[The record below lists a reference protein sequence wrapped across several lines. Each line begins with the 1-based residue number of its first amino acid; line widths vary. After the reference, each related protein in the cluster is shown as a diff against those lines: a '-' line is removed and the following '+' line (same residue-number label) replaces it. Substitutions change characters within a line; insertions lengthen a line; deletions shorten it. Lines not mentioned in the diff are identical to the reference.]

1 MGIFWIPCVNTCN
14 MGLIMEPMQIQITK
28 LYGTIKGLQYTK
40 KHFSHTLKPYE
51 IENIDL
57 QIKQN
62 QNRMNWLIDIYNTN
76 AIYKINTND

>member
-1 MGIFWIPCVNTCN
+1 MGIFWIPCINTYN

-28 LYGTIKGLQYTK
+28 LHGIIKGLEYTK

-51 IENIDL
+51 IENINL

-62 QNRMNWLIDIYNTN
+62 QNKMDWMIDIYNTN
-76 AIYKINTND
+76 AIHKINTND